1 MKINHDLMQAAS
13 AVFKTINADQ
23 QTIKNSGD
31 TQSSDTALNIADM
44 SEDSQA
50 AIKLAQNMGVTISQQ
65 DAEVIDQFM
74 GTAAGTTA
82 QKLMALTT
90 VIQKNLPLSGQI
102 ISDLHSARRLS
113 LADFLV
119 ADKSPPAKQ
128 INNRNVEGERTSQKV
143 NQRPQLAALDQLL
156 DNLLDAVSEQLSE
169 RAKADTL
176 AQPQDGLAQVRT
188 RDNVRSETEQMQ
200 LPIDLEQA
208 LANPEIS
215 ELVQALAA
223 VVTQEAGNDLA
234 LSSVQ
239 PAAMLLQ
246 ETITPKL
253 IAVKENFEQFKRQ
266 TLTTLAQL
274 SNPQKPLSAEQRA
287 VALNKLIDQL
297 DQAIMKSEIGLYI
310 DIKAERDLLRQSG
323 QLADARQALT
333 SGQLQRSEQI
343 VQDVVKVIDEM
354 TFKPTIQKA
363 IAVGN
368 PLNISSEEVHYND
381 IVKWAKTGVE
391 QFSGSEKS
399 VASLTQYLRRL
410 GVNHETEIYQKVFG
424 SAEKNQATSQKSLE
438 NLKSML
444 LQLAGKGEEGKEEA
458 PAQKL
463 LSHINGQQINL
474 KINDKSQVQTLLL
487 NVPMSM
493 QGHISDVKVF
503 IKSQADDLKADWQ
516 NFNMFFVLD
525 TKKLGDIGI
534 KVAAIDKKVRIDI
547 YNDRSS
553 AQAEVAP
560 LTAGLKDY
568 VEQVGFSVSGIHFAA
583 WGQNHPNTY
592 KAAPVNKAPTPNYQ
606 PSEKGFDFTI

>member
-1 MKINHDLMQAAS
+1 M
-13 AVFKTINADQ
+13 VFKTISADQ
-23 QTIKNSGD
+23 QTIKSNGD
-31 TQSSDTALNIADM
+31 TPNSDTALNIADM

-50 AIKLAQNMGVTISQQ
+50 AVKLAQDMGVVINQQ
-65 DAEVIDQFM
+65 DAEVIDQFINEA
-74 GTAAGTTA
+74 TGTTA
-82 QKLMALTT
+82 QKLMALAT
-90 VIQKNLPLSGQI
+90 VIQKNLPISGQI
-102 ISDLHSARRLS
+102 INDLHSARHVS

-119 ADKSPPAKQ
+119 ENKTPMAKQ
-128 INNRNVEGERTSQKV
+128 TPNHSTQSARVPHNASPRIKLS
-143 NQRPQLAALDQLL
+143 ALDQLL
-156 DNLLDAVSEQLSE
+156 GDLLDSVSEQTS
-169 RAKADTL
+169 KHSNIDKPSTL
-176 AQPQDGLAQVRT
+176 ADGL
-188 RDNVRSETEQMQ
+188 EQKSTSDDEQ
-200 LPIDLEQA
+200 FATSQIKSIDLDQA
-208 LANPEIS
+208 LTNPEIS
-215 ELVQALAA
+215 ELIQALAGIVMQA
-223 VVTQEAGNDLA
+223 DDNA
-234 LSSVQ
+234 LPVLSKQ
-239 PAAMLLQ
+239 TPALLLQ

-253 IAVKENFEQFKRQ
+253 IAVKDNFDQFKRQ
-266 TLTTLAQL
+266 TLTALNQL
-274 SNPQKPLSAEQRA
+274 SDTQKPLSAKQRVA
-287 VALNKLIDQL
+287 ALNKLIDRL

-323 QLADARQALT
+323 QLADARKALHN
-333 SGQLQRSEQI
+333 GQMSRSEQI
-343 VQDVVKVIDEM
+343 VKEVVAAIDKM

-368 PLNISSEEVHYND
+368 PLNVSQDELHYND

-424 SAEKNQATSQKSLE
+424 SAEKNSEAPQKSLE

-444 LQLAGKGEEGKEEA
+444 LQLASKGENSREDA
-458 PAQKL
+458 PAPKL

-534 KVAAIDKKVRIDI
+534 KVAAVDKKVRIDI
-547 YNDRSS
+547 YNDRSR

-560 LTAGLKDY
+560 FTRGLKDY
-568 VEQVGFSVSGIHFAA
+568 VEQVGFSVTGIHYAA
-583 WGQNHPNTY
+583 WGNNHPNNF
-592 KAAPVNKAPTPNYQ
+592 KATPVNKAPASDYQ